1 MTDDK
6 LAYEL
11 ARAHEA
17 LIKIKEYNH
26 IHNDLEAYLFHVAE
40 WGLGTREERPDPKS
54 FGLPEAAEQA
64 AAPDA
69 ASCPACG
76 GEMVS
81 TDVCLICR
89 YIKAPR
95 R

>member
-1 MTDDK
+1 MKPDSFLMTK
-6 LAYEL
+6 AHKKILVQGIVTLAVCDSYEEAGTL
-11 ARAHEA
+11 LEQYRA
-17 LIKIKEYNH
+17 N
-26 IHNDLEAYLFHVAE
+26 
-40 WGLGTREERPDPKS
+40 
-54 FGLPEAAEQA
+54 LPSVELS

-81 TDVCLICR
+81 TDVCLICQ
-89 YIKAPR
+89 YLKEPR

>member
-54 FGLPEAAEQA
+54 FGLPEAA
-64 AAPDA
+64 APDA

-76 GEMVS
+76 SEIGS
-81 TDVCLICR
+81 NDLCLICQ
-89 YIKAPR
+89 YLKEPR